1 MPAIAVAA
9 FRSQRVRQRRERLL
23 AGSRWDDSLGLVF
36 TTAVGTPLDSARV
49 TRRLHQILA
58 AHELPQQTFH
68 DLRHGCASLQLA
80 MGIPPRVIMENLG
93 HSDIRLT
100 MNTYSHVFSE
110 LQRDAAHRMDDLLRD
125 AVTSEVAPVATAV
138 ATVGLPERR

>member
-1 MPAIAVAA
+1 
-9 FRSQRVRQRRERLL
+9 
-23 AGSRWDDSLGLVF
+23 
-36 TTAVGTPLDSARV
+36 
-49 TRRLHQILA
+49 
-58 AHELPQQTFH
+58 
-68 DLRHGCASLQLA
+68 

-138 ATVGLPERR
+138 ATVGLPESR